1 MTLFDFGLTQSL
13 LLLASLF
20 LCSVTT
26 DLINQNVTDSNST
39 ESIHQLSRLDGEEI
53 GCTESISLR
62 IKPCFCKDIARKY
75 SKNKASTSDVNMQGV
90 WLYCDNMNL
99 EDDQM
104 SRILTAFLSSEVNR
118 NYTRR
123 IDLDDNLLTKIPSE
137 IYQFKQLQKVWMTNN
152 KIKSI
157 GPRQLN
163 LNTFSTTG
171 LPSAFYGN
179 QTPGTR
185 RLTRFIYLS
194 YNQISEIT
202 AGALEGIMKQ

>member
-13 LLLASLF
+13 LLLVSLC
-20 LCSVTT
+20 LCLATT
-26 DLINQNVTDSNST
+26 DLTNQNVTDSNST

-53 GCTESISLR
+53 GCTTAISIQ
-62 IKPCFCKDIARKY
+62 IKPCVCKDVVRKG
-75 SKNKASTSDVNMQGV
+75 NILQGV
-90 WLYCDNMNL
+90 WLYCTNTNL
-99 EDDQM
+99 DDDRI

-123 IDLDDNLLTKIPSE
+123 IDLDHNQLTKIPSE
-137 IYQFKQLQKVWMTNN
+137 IYQFKQLQKVLISYN

-171 LPSAFYGN
+171 LPSAFYGI

-185 RLTRFIYLS
+185 RLTRFIYLN